1 MPFLAPPSKT
11 DFMSKAFDP
20 ERFSTP
26 LVVDASSNSIQVGI
40 PENEGWLHV
49 ESVELPALEGLF
61 RATECIL
68 NKVSRQLKEVDGLFF
83 CQGPGSTLGLR
94 IAAAFVKTVL
104 WESKDEIPLYSY
116 NALDLAS
123 RMPENPPAH
132 LQAPFRKGWRFVRTQ
147 NGNEAIGGK
156 DIHES
161 ERALS
166 LFPESHHLPN
176 PRGNDDS
183 IDPSKLITYDLTGSK
198 GLQDLGLV
206 ALPAESPEVY
216 SPTPP
221 SFTKWNPERI
231 SSSMKDSARS
241 S

>member
-1 MPFLAPPSKT
+1 MN
-11 DFMSKAFDP
+11 KALGSESFA
-20 ERFSTP
+20 TP
-26 LVVDASSNSIQVGI
+26 LVVDASSGSIQVGI
-40 PENEGWLHV
+40 PESEEWLHV

-61 RATECIL
+61 IATSG
-68 NKVSRQLKEVDGLFF
+68 VLKKIGRELSEVDALFF

-94 IAAAFVKTVL
+94 ISAAFVKTVL
-104 WESKDEIPLYSY
+104 WESKDAIPLYSY

-123 RMPENPPAH
+123 RMPESPPVH

-156 DIHES
+156 DINES
-161 ERALS
+161 ERAFS
-166 LFPESHHLPN
+166 LFPESHHLPD

-183 IDPSKLITYDLTGSK
+183 IEPSKLITYDLTETK
-198 GLQDLGLV
+198 GLQDLELV
-206 ALPAESPEVY
+206 ALPVESPDVY

-221 SFTKWNPERI
+221 SFKKWNPERI
-231 SSSMKDSARS
+231 PSSMKDSARS

>member
-1 MPFLAPPSKT
+1 
-11 DFMSKAFDP
+11 MSKAFDP

-40 PENEGWLHV
+40 PGNEGWLHV

-61 RATECIL
+61 RATSCIL
-68 NKVSRQLKEVDGLFF
+68 NKINRQLKEVDGLFF

-94 IAAAFVKTVL
+94 ISAAFVKTIL
-104 WESKDEIPLYSY
+104 WESKDAIPLYSY

-123 RMPENPPAH
+123 RMPESPPVH

-161 ERALS
+161 ERAFS
-166 LFPESHHLPN
+166 LFPESHHLPD

-183 IDPSKLITYDLTGSK
+183 IDPSKLITYDLTETK
-198 GLQDLGLV
+198 GLQDLELV

-231 SSSMKDSARS
+231 PSSMKDSARS

>member
-1 MPFLAPPSKT
+1 
-11 DFMSKAFDP
+11 MSKAFDS

-40 PENEGWLHV
+40 PKTDGWRHV
-49 ESVELPALEGLF
+49 ETIELPALEGLF
-61 RATECIL
+61 LATSCIL
-68 NKVSRQLKEVDGLFF
+68 NKVNRKLKEVDGLFF
-83 CQGPGSTLGLR
+83 CPGPGSTLGLR
-94 IAAAFVKTVL
+94 ISAAFVKTVL

-123 RMPENPPAH
+123 RMLESPPVH

-166 LFPESHHLPN
+166 LFPESHHLPD

-183 IDPSKLITYDLTGSK
+183 IDSSKLITYDLTEAK
-198 GLQDLGLV
+198 GLQDLKLV
-206 ALPAESPEVY
+206 AQPVESPKVY

-221 SFTKWNPERI
+221 SFKKWEPERTQ
-231 SSSMKDSARS
+231 SSKKESARS

>member
-1 MPFLAPPSKT
+1 
-11 DFMSKAFDP
+11 
-20 ERFSTP
+20 
-26 LVVDASSNSIQVGI
+26 
-40 PENEGWLHV
+40 
-49 ESVELPALEGLF
+49 
-61 RATECIL
+61 
-68 NKVSRQLKEVDGLFF
+68 
-83 CQGPGSTLGLR
+83 LGLR
-94 IAAAFVKTVL
+94 ISAAFVKTVL
-104 WESKDEIPLYSY
+104 WESKDAIPLYSY

-123 RMPENPPAH
+123 RMLESPPVH

-166 LFPESHHLPN
+166 LFPESHHLPD

-183 IDPSKLITYDLTGSK
+183 IDPSKLITYDLTEVK
-198 GLQDLGLV
+198 GLQDLKLV
-206 ALPAESPEVY
+206 AQPAESPKVY

-221 SFTKWNPERI
+221 SFKKWEPERTQ
-231 SSSMKDSARS
+231 SSKKKSARS